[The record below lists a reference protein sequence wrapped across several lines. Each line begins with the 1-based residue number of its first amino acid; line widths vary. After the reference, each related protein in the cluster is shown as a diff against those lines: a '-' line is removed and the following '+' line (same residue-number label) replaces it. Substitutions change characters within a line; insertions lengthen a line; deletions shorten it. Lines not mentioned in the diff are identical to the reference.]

1 MPEGDPSN
9 PHSASPSGA
18 SPAAG
23 LSAAP
28 SAAGPTPPL
37 PVPGIVERRRD
48 LFWQNVVRESLMAL
62 AAAAQSSGRTS
73 PTPSGAAYSPKPV
86 GDLFDG
92 RIAVIT
98 HLGQRIPVADIY
110 PVFSCSVSGTPNDR
124 LRSADV
130 QCTVYRITSPL
141 GETFT
146 LPISQIAMIHSLSDE
161 LIKHLESAAEAQAA
175 AMEEEDEQGLPFG
188 FAAYTS
194 LSAAEDESD
203 PLGPAI

>member
-1 MPEGDPSN
+1 MSEGDPSN
-9 PHSASPSGA
+9 PPTPHSS

-28 SAAGPTPPL
+28 SAAGHPPSLPTPG
-37 PVPGIVERRRD
+37 VVERRRD

-73 PTPSGAAYSPKPV
+73 PTPSGAAHSAKPV

-98 HLGQRIPVADIY
+98 HLGQRIAIADIY
-110 PVFSCSVSGTPNDR
+110 PVFSCSINGSPNDR
-124 LRSADV
+124 LRSADI
-130 QCTVYRITSPL
+130 QCTVYRITSPV

-146 LPISQIAMIHSLSDE
+146 LPISQIAMIHSLSDD
-161 LIKHLESAAEAQAA
+161 LIRQLEAAAEAQTS
-175 AMEEEDEQGLPFG
+175 ELQEEDEEGLPFG

-194 LSAAEDESD
+194 LSASEDESEH
-203 PLGPAI
+203 LGPAI